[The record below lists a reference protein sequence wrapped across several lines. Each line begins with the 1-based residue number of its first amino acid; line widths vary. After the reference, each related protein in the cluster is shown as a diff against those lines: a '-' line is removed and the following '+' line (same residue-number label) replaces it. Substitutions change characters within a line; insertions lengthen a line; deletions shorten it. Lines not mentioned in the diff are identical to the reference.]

1 MKEKIKSGYVAPE
14 VLVVQ
19 LKTRNCLLAGSL
31 TETMGE
37 AEAMRYGSFNARGSR
52 FSTWDDEFDEE

>member
-1 MKEKIKSGYVAPE
+1 MKEKKFNYVVPK

-37 AEAMRYGSFNARGSR
+37 AATMNHGSFNARGSR